1 MKIKT
6 KNRSFEFVSSISQPK
21 QIKPLKQSI
30 VFRTLLKIL
39 SFPDMFA
46 VNFKCNKIGMDKLG
60 KNEPCLYLM
69 NHSSFI
75 DLKIASTVIYPRPFN
90 IVCTTDGFVGKNLLM
105 RLLGCIPTK
114 KFVTDLSL
122 VKNMIYAFKTL
133 KSSVLM
139 YPEAGYSF
147 DGTSIPIPD
156 SLGKSLKIF
165 RVPVVMIKTQG
176 AFLRDPL
183 YNNLQL
189 RKVNVTAEMK
199 YILSP
204 EDIESKTVE
213 ELNDILRNEFS
224 FDAFKYQQ
232 DNKICV
238 DEDFRAD
245 GLHRVLYKCPSCNT
259 EGSMNGN
266 GIFLTCSSCGKEYQ
280 LDEYGYIS
288 STNGTTE
295 FSHIPD
301 WYNWQR
307 ECVKSE
313 ISNGSYY
320 FESDVDIYI
329 LADMKCLYK
338 VGDGRLKHSE
348 DGFSLI
354 GCEGDLE
361 YNQKP
366 TASYT
371 LNVDYFWYEI
381 GDVICLGNSKML
393 YYCFP
398 KDHSVSVTKA
408 RFAAEE
414 LYKLS

>member
-1 MKIKT
+1 
-6 KNRSFEFVSSISQPK
+6 
-21 QIKPLKQSI
+21 
-30 VFRTLLKIL
+30 
-39 SFPDMFA
+39 
-46 VNFKCNKIGMDKLG
+46 
-60 KNEPCLYLM
+60 
-69 NHSSFI
+69 
-75 DLKIASTVIYPRPFN
+75 
-90 IVCTTDGFVGKNLLM
+90 
-105 RLLGCIPTK
+105 
-114 KFVTDLSL
+114 
-122 VKNMIYAFKTL
+122 
-133 KSSVLM
+133 
-139 YPEAGYSF
+139 
-147 DGTSIPIPD
+147 
-156 SLGKSLKIF
+156 
-165 RVPVVMIKTQG
+165 
-176 AFLRDPL
+176 
-183 YNNLQL
+183 
-189 RKVNVTAEMK
+189 
-199 YILSP
+199 
-204 EDIESKTVE
+204 
-213 ELNDILRNEFS
+213 
-224 FDAFKYQQ
+224 
-232 DNKICV
+232 
-238 DEDFRAD
+238 
-245 GLHRVLYKCPSCNT
+245 
-259 EGSMNGN
+259 MNGN